1 MPARPHRSARPP
13 GASARQSSLRETNLG
28 LVAEAV
34 LGSAV
39 ALSRSDVASATRL
52 TKSTVSRL
60 VDELVA
66 AGIVDELDRVA
77 PARGRPATPLVPG
90 HGIGALGLQVNAA
103 GLAAR
108 VLDLRGRVVADAV
121 TDEDLVGSD
130 PAAALDHLSV
140 LASRVLEQVAGR
152 LRLVGAGLALPGIV
166 SVGTGELLLAPNLGW
181 SDTRPAEFLGPDRLS
196 GLSLRIGNEASLAAL
211 TIATPAPG
219 RLGPLRDFIYVSGEI
234 GIGGATVLDGKVQGG
249 RHGWAGEIGHV
260 CVDPAGPACRCGSTG
275 CLEQYAGR
283 RALLGAAG
291 LDVHATLADLVV
303 RADRGDS
310 HAKEAI
316 ARGAWA
322 LSIALAS
329 AVNLLD
335 IPAIVLGGDLAA
347 VAPHLQPELS
357 RLLEPRIP
365 TTRWVAPIIE
375 IAPPDATAGASGAAL
390 ALLQD
395 VVDHPAQWAMSTDAS
410 RGETP
415 GA

>member
-1 MPARPHRSARPP
+1 MRPA
-13 GASARQSSLRETNLG
+13 GASSRQSLLRETNLG
-28 LVAEAV
+28 LVVQAIF
-34 LGSAV
+34 GSPV

-60 VDELVA
+60 VDELLT
-66 AGIVDELDRVA
+66 AGVVDELERVA
-77 PARGRPATPLVPG
+77 SPRGRPATPLVPG
-90 HGIGALGLQVNAA
+90 HGIGALGLQVNAG

-108 VLDLRGRVVADAV
+108 VLDLRGRVVAEAV
-121 TDEDLVGSD
+121 ADEDLVGSD
-130 PAAALDHLSV
+130 PATVLDHLSD
-140 LASRVLEQVAGR
+140 LANRVIEQVAGR

-181 SDTRPAEFLGPDRLS
+181 SAIRPADILAPDRLS
-196 GLSLRIGNEASLAAL
+196 SLSLRIGNEADLAAR

-219 RLGPLRDFIYVSGEI
+219 RPGPLRDFIYVSGEI
-234 GIGGATVLDGKVQGG
+234 GIGGATVLDGKVQSG
-249 RHGWAGEIGHV
+249 RHGWAGEVGHV
-260 CVDPAGPACRCGSTG
+260 CVDPAGPGCRCGSTG

-283 RALLGAAG
+283 RALLRAAG
-291 LDVHATLADLVV
+291 LDVHTSLAELVG

-310 HAKEAI
+310 RAQGAI

-357 RLLEPRIP
+357 RRLQPRIP
-365 TTRWVAPIIE
+365 TARWAAPVIE
-375 IAPPDATAGASGAAL
+375 LASHDATAGATGAAL
-390 ALLQD
+390 AQLQH
-395 VVDHPAQWAMSTDAS
+395 VVDHPAQWAGSTQPS
-410 RGETP
+410 S
-415 GA
+415 GAALST